1 MGNSNRE
8 MDILRKN
15 QKRMLGEKKK
25 KHTEREM
32 KSAFDGLIT
41 IFDWLSKE
49 SEP

>member
-25 KHTEREM
+25 NTQ
-32 KSAFDGLIT
+32 
-41 IFDWLSKE
+41 KE
-49 SEP
+49 K